1 MRTTLTIDDDLA
13 VEIKR
18 RVRRSG
24 APFRDVVNELLRS
37 GLASG
42 GSAVTAMPHVT
53 PPHDF
58 GLGPGHDHTRVWE
71 LLAAEDAAEYRG
83 SQP

>member
-18 RVRRSG
+18 RVRRTG
-24 APFRDVVNELLRS
+24 APFRDVVNDLLRA
-37 GLASG
+37 GMAAPAAG
-42 GSAVTAMPHVT
+42 GPAAPHVT
-53 PPHDF
+53 PAHDF
-58 GLGPGHDHTRVWE
+58 GLGAGHDHVRAWE
-71 LLAAEDAAEYRG
+71 LLAAEDAAEYRA

>member
-24 APFRDVVNELLRS
+24 APFRDVVNDLLRA
-37 GLASG
+37 GMA
-42 GSAVTAMPHVT
+42 APAATATVAPHVT
-53 PPHDF
+53 AAHDF
-58 GLGPGHDHTRVWE
+58 GLGSGHDHVRAWD
-71 LLAAEDAAEYRG
+71 LLAAEDAAEYRA

>member
-13 VEIKR
+13 VEIKK

-24 APFRDVVNELLRS
+24 VPFRDVVNDLLRAGMS
-37 GLASG
+37 APSKAAS
-42 GSAVTAMPHVT
+42 TAPHVT

-58 GLGPGHDHTRVWE
+58 GLGPGHDHVRAWE
-71 LLAAEDAAEYRG
+71 LLAAEDATEYRA

>member
-24 APFRDVVNELLRS
+24 APFRDVVNDLLRA
-37 GLASG
+37 GMAS
-42 GSAVTAMPHVT
+42 SATLVSPAPHVT
-53 PPHDF
+53 PSHDF
-58 GLGPGHDHTRVWE
+58 GLGAGHDHARAWD